1 MRGMPPIEFTQN
13 YHDLS
18 TDVGFQFK
26 FFCERC
32 GDGFMSTFDRN
43 MLGTAGGLL
52 RSASGF
58 LGDIFGRAADSAYE
72 VQRAVGGAA
81 HDAAL
86 KAAVDEIKPLF
97 KKCRRCGNWLCEKT
111 CWNGKA
117 GRCKSCAPNAE
128 EEETSLRAQS
138 VQTQVSNDVA
148 IEEEARVE
156 VKRAA
161 VNKGCPKCGAK
172 VLGQKFCPDCGT
184 KIDTVRFCEGCG
196 AKLSP
201 SAKFCGDCGHKTA

>member
-1 MRGMPPIEFTQN
+1 MPPIEFTQN

-86 KAAVDEIKPLF
+86 KAAVDEIRPLF

-117 GRCKSCAPNAE
+117 GMCKGCAPVSE
-128 EEETSLRAQS
+128 EEETALRAQS
-138 VQTQVSNDVA
+138 VQTQVSNDVS

-172 VLGQKFCPDCGT
+172 VLGQKFCPECGT
-184 KIDTVRFCEGCG
+184 KVEAVRFCEGCG
-196 AKLSP
+196 AKLTPGS
-201 SAKFCGDCGHKTA
+201 KFCGDCGHKTA

>member
-1 MRGMPPIEFTQN
+1 MPPIEFTQN

-86 KAAVDEIKPLF
+86 KAAVEEIKPLF

-117 GRCKSCAPNAE
+117 GMCKNCAPNAE

-138 VQTQVSNDVA
+138 VQTQVTNDVS

-161 VNKGCPKCGAK
+161 VGKGCPKCGAK
-172 VLGQKFCPDCGT
+172 ALGQKFCPECGT
-184 KIDTVRFCEGCG
+184 KIESVRFCEGCG

-201 SAKFCGDCGHKTA
+201 GAKFCGDCGHKTA

>member
-1 MRGMPPIEFTQN
+1 MPPIEFTQN
-13 YHDLS
+13 HQDLS

-52 RSASGF
+52 RSASGL
-58 LGDIFGRAADSAYE
+58 LGDMFGRAADSAYE
-72 VQRAVGGAA
+72 IQRAVGGAA

-86 KAAVDEIKPLF
+86 KAAVEEIKPLF

-117 GRCKSCAPNAE
+117 DMCKNCAPVAE
-128 EEETSLRAQS
+128 EEETSLRAAS
-138 VQTQVSNDVA
+138 VTTQVSNDVA
-148 IEEEARVE
+148 VEEEARL
-156 VKRAA
+156 AA
-161 VNKGCPKCGAK
+161 KTKAVQAPCPKCGAAT
-172 VLGQKFCPDCGT
+172 LGQKFCPDCGE
-184 KIDTVRFCEGCG
+184 KIETARFCEGCG
-196 AKLSP
+196 KKLAP
-201 SAKFCGDCGHKTA
+201 RAKFCGDCGNKVTA

>member
-1 MRGMPPIEFTQN
+1 MPIEFTQN
-13 YHDLS
+13 HQDLS

-43 MLGTAGGLL
+43 VLGTAGGLL
-52 RSASGF
+52 RSASSF
-58 LGDIFGRAADSAYE
+58 LGDVFGKAADSAYE

-86 KAAVDEIKPLF
+86 KAAVEEIKPLF

-111 CWNGKA
+111 CWNGRA
-117 GRCKSCAPNAE
+117 GMCKGCAPVSE
-128 EEETSLRAQS
+128 EEETSIRAQS
-138 VQTQVSNDVA
+138 VQISVSNDVA

-156 VKRAA
+156 VKRAE

-172 VLGQKFCPDCGT
+172 VLGQKFCPECGT

-201 SAKFCGDCGHKTA
+201 KAKFCGDCGHKTS

>member
-1 MRGMPPIEFTQN
+1 MPPIEFTQN
-13 YHDLS
+13 HEDLS

-58 LGDIFGRAADSAYE
+58 LGDMFGRAADSAYE
-72 VQRAVGGAA
+72 VQRAVGGAS

-86 KAAVDEIKPLF
+86 KAAVAEIKPLF

-111 CWNGKA
+111 CWNGGA
-117 GRCKSCAPNAE
+117 GMCKNCAPVSE
-128 EEETSLRAQS
+128 EEETALRATA
-138 VQTQVSNDVA
+138 VREQVSNDVA
-148 IEEEARVE
+148 IEEEERIVAKTRA
-156 VKRAA
+156 VKAP
-161 VNKGCPKCGAK
+161 CPKCGAAT
-172 VLGQKFCPDCGT
+172 LGQKFCPECGT
-184 KIDTVRFCEGCG
+184 KIETARFCEGCG
-196 AKLSP
+196 KKLAP
-201 SAKFCGDCGHKTA
+201 KAKFCGDCGTKVAG